1 MTTGDQVRWDRQ
13 HAAGQGTSHA
23 SGFLKEI
30 LLSDSWPIPRRRA
43 LDIATGKGRNAIF
56 LAEQGFDVVAI
67 DVSPVA
73 LDEARQRAAERS
85 LWNPMGKPVA
95 PSTAPVGRNPERE
108 PRAKAGDRVEGS
120 ISWQQADLERIELPE
135 ANYDLVVDFNYLQR
149 SLIPQIKAA
158 LKPGGHVIFE
168 TYLIGQEILGHPK
181 NPAYLLGYNELLEQ
195 FRDFRVLW
203 YREGKFTDG
212 REAAFRAGLLAQKL
226 N

>member
-30 LLSDSWPIPRRRA
+30 LLSDSWPIPRGRA

-56 LAEQGFDVVAI
+56 LAEHGFDVVAI

-73 LDEARQRAAERS
+73 LDEARQRAAGKS
-85 LWNPMGKPVA
+85 L
-95 PSTAPVGRNPERE
+95 
-108 PRAKAGDRVEGS
+108 S

-135 ANYDLVVDFNYLQR
+135 ATYDLVVDFNYLQR

-168 TYLIGQEILGHPK
+168 TYLTGQEILGHPK
-181 NPAYLLGYNELLEQ
+181 NPAYLLRHNELLEL
-195 FRDFRVLW
+195 FRDFRVLC
-203 YREGKFTDG
+203 YREGKFSAGEET
-212 REAAFRAGLLAQKL
+212 AFRAGILAEKPK
-226 N
+226 

>member
-13 HAAGQGTSHA
+13 HAAGHGSNHA

-30 LLSDSWPIPRRRA
+30 LLSDSWPIPRGRA

-73 LDEARQRAAERS
+73 LDEARQRAAGKS
-85 LWNPMGKPVA
+85 LWSPTGKTVA
-95 PSTAPVGRNPERE
+95 PSNTPVGGNPERE
-108 PRAKAGDRVEGS
+108 PPAKAGDRVEGS

-135 ANYDLVVDFNYLQR
+135 ATYDLVVDFNYLQR

-181 NPAYLLGYNELLEQ
+181 NPAYLLRHNELLEL
-195 FRDFRVLW
+195 FRDFRVLC
-203 YREGKFTDG
+203 YREGKFSAGEET
-212 REAAFRAGLLAQKL
+212 AFRAGILAEKPK
-226 N
+226 

>member
-13 HAAGQGTSHA
+13 HAAGHGSDHA

-30 LLSDSWPIPRRRA
+30 LLSDSWPIPRGRA

-56 LAEQGFDVVAI
+56 LAEHGFDVVAI

-73 LDEARQRAAERS
+73 LDEARQRAAGKS
-85 LWNPMGKPVA
+85 L
-95 PSTAPVGRNPERE
+95 
-108 PRAKAGDRVEGS
+108 S

-135 ANYDLVVDFNYLQR
+135 ATYDLVVDFNYLQR

-181 NPAYLLGYNELLEQ
+181 NPAYLLRHNELLEL
-195 FRDFRVLW
+195 FRDFRVLC
-203 YREGKFTDG
+203 YREGKFSAGEET
-212 REAAFRAGLLAQKL
+212 AFRAGILAEKPK
-226 N
+226 

>member
-13 HAAGQGTSHA
+13 HAAGHGSNHA

-30 LLSDSWPIPRRRA
+30 LLSDSWPIPRGRA

-56 LAEQGFDVVAI
+56 LAEHGFDVVAI

-73 LDEARQRAAERS
+73 LDEARQRAAGKS
-85 LWNPMGKPVA
+85 L
-95 PSTAPVGRNPERE
+95 
-108 PRAKAGDRVEGS
+108 S

-135 ANYDLVVDFNYLQR
+135 ATYDLVVDFNYLQR

-168 TYLIGQEILGHPK
+168 TYLTGQEILGHPK
-181 NPAYLLGYNELLEQ
+181 NPAYLLRHNELLEL
-195 FRDFRVLW
+195 FRDFRVLC
-203 YREGKFTDG
+203 YREGKFSAGEET
-212 REAAFRAGLLAQKL
+212 AFRAGILAEKPK
-226 N
+226 

>member
-1 MTTGDQVRWDRQ
+1 MTTDDQVRWDRQ

-30 LLSDSWPIPRRRA
+30 LLSDSWPIPRGRA

-73 LDEARQRAAERS
+73 LDEARRRAAEKS
-85 LWNPMGKPVA
+85 L
-95 PSTAPVGRNPERE
+95 
-108 PRAKAGDRVEGS
+108 S
-120 ISWQQADLERIELPE
+120 ISWQQADLEQIELPKTTC
-135 ANYDLVVDFNYLQR
+135 DLIVNFNYLQR

-168 TYLIGQEILGHPK
+168 TYLIGQEMIGHPK
-181 NPAYLLGYNELLEQ
+181 NPAYLLRHNELLEL
-195 FRDFRVLW
+195 FRDFRVLC
-203 YREGKFTDG
+203 YREGKFSAGEET
-212 REAAFRAGLLAQKL
+212 AFRAGILAEKTK
-226 N
+226 

>member
-13 HAAGQGTSHA
+13 HAAGHGSDHA

-30 LLSDSWPIPRRRA
+30 LLSDSWPIPRGRA

-73 LDEARQRAAERS
+73 LDEARQRAAGKS
-85 LWNPMGKPVA
+85 L
-95 PSTAPVGRNPERE
+95 
-108 PRAKAGDRVEGS
+108 S

-135 ANYDLVVDFNYLQR
+135 ATYDLVVDFNYLQR

-158 LKPGGHVIFE
+158 LKPGGHAIFE

-181 NPAYLLGYNELLEQ
+181 NPAYLLRHNELLEL
-195 FRDFRVLW
+195 FRDFRVLC
-203 YREGKFTDG
+203 YREGQFSACEET
-212 REAAFRAGLLAQKL
+212 AFRAGILAEKPK
-226 N
+226 

>member
-13 HAAGQGTSHA
+13 HAAGHGSDHA

-30 LLSDSWPIPRRRA
+30 LLSDSWPIPRGRA

-73 LDEARQRAAERS
+73 LDEARQRAAGKS
-85 LWNPMGKPVA
+85 L
-95 PSTAPVGRNPERE
+95 
-108 PRAKAGDRVEGS
+108 S

-135 ANYDLVVDFNYLQR
+135 ATYDLVVDFNYLQR

-181 NPAYLLGYNELLEQ
+181 NPAYLLRHNELLEL
-195 FRDFRVLW
+195 FRDFRVLC
-203 YREGKFTDG
+203 YREGKFSAGEET
-212 REAAFRAGLLAQKL
+212 AFRAGILAEKPK
-226 N
+226 

>member
-13 HAAGQGTSHA
+13 HAAGHGSDHA

-30 LLSDSWPIPRRRA
+30 LLSDSWPIPRGRA

-73 LDEARQRAAERS
+73 LDEARQRAAGKS
-85 LWNPMGKPVA
+85 L
-95 PSTAPVGRNPERE
+95 
-108 PRAKAGDRVEGS
+108 S

-135 ANYDLVVDFNYLQR
+135 ATYDLVVDFNYLQR

-158 LKPGGHVIFE
+158 LKPGGHAIFE

-181 NPAYLLGYNELLEQ
+181 NPAYLLRQNELLEL
-195 FRDFRVLW
+195 FRDFRVLF
-203 YREGKFTDG
+203 YREGKFSAG
-212 REAAFRAGLLAQKL
+212 EEPAFRAGILAEKPK
-226 N
+226 

>member
-1 MTTGDQVRWDRQ
+1 MTTDDQVRWDRQ

-30 LLSDSWPIPRRRA
+30 LLSDSWPIPPGRA

-67 DVSPVA
+67 DVSPLA
-73 LDEARQRAAERS
+73 LGEARQRAEVKS
-85 LWNPMGKPVA
+85 L
-95 PSTAPVGRNPERE
+95 
-108 PRAKAGDRVEGS
+108 S

-135 ANYDLVVDFNYLQR
+135 ATYDLVVDFNYLQR

-181 NPAYLLGYNELLEQ
+181 NPAYLLRHNELLEL
-195 FRDFRVLW
+195 FRDFRVLC
-203 YREGKFTDG
+203 YREGKFSAG
-212 REAAFRAGLLAQKL
+212 EEAAFRAGILAEKPK
-226 N
+226 

>member
-13 HAAGQGTSHA
+13 HAAGHGSDHA

-30 LLSDSWPIPRRRA
+30 LLSDSWPIPRGRA

-73 LDEARQRAAERS
+73 LDEARQRAAGKS
-85 LWNPMGKPVA
+85 L
-95 PSTAPVGRNPERE
+95 
-108 PRAKAGDRVEGS
+108 S

-135 ANYDLVVDFNYLQR
+135 ATYDLVVDFNYLQR

-168 TYLIGQEILGHPK
+168 TYLTGQEILGHPK
-181 NPAYLLGYNELLEQ
+181 NPAYLLRHNELLEL
-195 FRDFRVLW
+195 FRDFRVLC
-203 YREGKFTDG
+203 YREGKFSAGEET
-212 REAAFRAGLLAQKL
+212 AFRAGILAEKPK
-226 N
+226 

>member
-1 MTTGDQVRWDRQ
+1 MTTDDQVRWDRQ

-30 LLSDSWPIPRRRA
+30 LLSDSWPIPRGRA

-73 LDEARQRAAERS
+73 LDEARRRAAEKS
-85 LWNPMGKPVA
+85 L
-95 PSTAPVGRNPERE
+95 
-108 PRAKAGDRVEGS
+108 S
-120 ISWQQADLERIELPE
+120 ISWQQADLEQIELPKTTC
-135 ANYDLVVDFNYLQR
+135 DLIVNFNYLQR

-168 TYLIGQEILGHPK
+168 TYLIGQEMIGHPK
-181 NPAYLLGYNELLEQ
+181 NPAYLLRHNELLDL
-195 FRDFRVLW
+195 FRDFRVLC
-203 YREGKFTDG
+203 YREGKFSAGEET
-212 REAAFRAGLLAQKL
+212 AFRAGILAEKPK
-226 N
+226 

>member
-73 LDEARQRAAERS
+73 LDEARRRAAGRS
-85 LWNPMGKPVA
+85 L
-95 PSTAPVGRNPERE
+95 
-108 PRAKAGDRVEGS
+108 S

>member
-13 HAAGQGTSHA
+13 HAAGHGSDHA

-30 LLSDSWPIPRRRA
+30 LLSDSWPIPRGRA

-73 LDEARQRAAERS
+73 LDEARQRAAGKS
-85 LWNPMGKPVA
+85 L
-95 PSTAPVGRNPERE
+95 
-108 PRAKAGDRVEGS
+108 S

-135 ANYDLVVDFNYLQR
+135 ATYDLVVDFNYLQR

-158 LKPGGHVIFE
+158 LKPGGHAIFE

-181 NPAYLLGYNELLEQ
+181 NPAYLLRHNELLEL
-195 FRDFRVLW
+195 FRDFRVLC
-203 YREGKFTDG
+203 YREGQFSAGEET
-212 REAAFRAGLLAQKL
+212 AFRAGILAEKPK
-226 N
+226 

>member
-13 HAAGQGTSHA
+13 HAAGHGSDHA

-30 LLSDSWPIPRRRA
+30 LLSDSWPIPRGRA

-73 LDEARQRAAERS
+73 LDEARQRAAGKS
-85 LWNPMGKPVA
+85 L
-95 PSTAPVGRNPERE
+95 
-108 PRAKAGDRVEGS
+108 S

-135 ANYDLVVDFNYLQR
+135 ATYDLVVDFNYLQR

-158 LKPGGHVIFE
+158 LKPGGHAIFE

-181 NPAYLLGYNELLEQ
+181 NPAYLLRHNELLEL
-195 FRDFRVLW
+195 FRDFRVLC
-203 YREGKFTDG
+203 YREGKFSAG
-212 REAAFRAGLLAQKL
+212 EEPAFRAGILAEKPK
-226 N
+226 